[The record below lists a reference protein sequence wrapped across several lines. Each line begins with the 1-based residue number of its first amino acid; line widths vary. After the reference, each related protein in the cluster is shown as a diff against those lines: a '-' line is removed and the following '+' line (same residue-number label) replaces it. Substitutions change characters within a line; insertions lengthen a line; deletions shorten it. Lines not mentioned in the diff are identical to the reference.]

1 MARRSCAANHT
12 KAWRCSSQLGMGPS
26 GHGCTLLLQPP
37 APPHTPSARVAG
49 QHAAYH
55 AHDAL
60 VVLFVF
66 VFILLAA
73 VGVSY
78 DVAIV
83 AVKHA
88 LGRATSPAKVAER
101 SVPVLLG
108 EIAGEFLHQL
118 VSGELAPGLFF
129 MGDDFKLDVVV
140 LRGSFGHH
148 RQHVSIGRNT
158 EPTQRE
164 KFANIAPAPPPQMA
178 LAEDLREREGE
189 RERESL
195 DPKDVERREREG
207 GTLKTALAQGAGCAM
222 CALGQRR
229 TKLREQNS
237 EMARSSSVQRPPCL
251 GSIFLR
257 HARMPAAETSQAV
270 RQQKLC
276 GAHIRS
282 RTSTGKQTTTAARRT
297 SHLLHL
303 ADTTSCYEHGWARTQ
318 PISRSRDSVPSVPK
332 MNTCSA

>member
-1 MARRSCAANHT
+1 
-12 KAWRCSSQLGMGPS
+12 
-26 GHGCTLLLQPP
+26 
-37 APPHTPSARVAG
+37 
-49 QHAAYH
+49 
-55 AHDAL
+55 L

-73 VGVSY
+73 VGISY

-178 LAEDLREREGE
+178 LAEDLRERGKASIPKMLKGE
-189 RERESL
+189 REREERLKRRS
-195 DPKDVERREREG
+195 PKARD
-207 GTLKTALAQGAGCAM
+207 AQC
-222 CALGQRR
+222 
-229 TKLREQNS
+229 
-237 EMARSSSVQRPPCL
+237 
-251 GSIFLR
+251 
-257 HARMPAAETSQAV
+257 V
-270 RQQKLC
+270 R
-276 GAHIRS
+276 
-282 RTSTGKQTTTAARRT
+282 
-297 SHLLHL
+297 
-303 ADTTSCYEHGWARTQ
+303 
-318 PISRSRDSVPSVPK
+318 
-332 MNTCSA
+332 